1 MASSKKMPSLY
12 AKTENFSTASQ
23 KSHKTS
29 CRKPSRQLFCR
40 LPGSGI
46 PGKFPVDFFPE
57 MTEILQICGFI
68 LYKSWLLQNKTVPE
82 ATHLEKVQKFREN
95 ICIFLTH
102 ML

>member
-1 MASSKKMPSLY
+1 MCFSKCVLQAFLSDAGAGSRAEFSGFRCLPS
-12 AKTENFSTASQ
+12 
-23 KSHKTS
+23 
-29 CRKPSRQLFCR
+29 
-40 LPGSGI
+40 SGI